1 MAGRGG
7 GGSGRIGKSPE
18 KIVKINWKQVVT
30 GAGKSRSRGNRA
42 TELDV
47 GFGKVKAVAKTQCV
61 QVRDLAAQGG
71 DAWREEKAPQAPVV
85 TRSDPVLSIGLASCP
100 RRLEGS
106 SDSGKI
112 QKPWAF
118 LRSLPLMSCAVNLQ
132 APVSLSG
139 K

>member
-1 MAGRGG
+1 M
-7 GGSGRIGKSPE
+7 GKSPE
-18 KIVKINWKQVVT
+18 KIVKINLKQVVT
-30 GAGKSRSRGNRA
+30 GVGKSRSRGNRA

-47 GFGKVKAVAKTQCV
+47 GFGKVKGAVAKTQCV

-85 TRSDPVLSIGLASCP
+85 TRSDPVLSVGLASCP
-100 RRLEGS
+100 RGLEGS

-118 LRSLPLMSCAVNLQ
+118 LHSLPLMSCAVNLQ